1 MIRLFFIIFF
11 VLIISLIIRLIA
23 LIIRGNKSFRVKKAM
38 RNTSTPNESASTKEN
53 KKIIDADYEEIQ

>member
-23 LIIRGNKSFRVKKAM
+23 LIIRGNKSLKVKRVI
-38 RNTSTPNESASTKEN
+38 RDTSKPNESASTKEN